1 MLSVEIVTPSKVSW
15 TGTVA
20 EVQAPGIGGE
30 FGALPD
36 HTPMLS
42 VTRPGVVTLYG
53 TDGSKT
59 RMVVG
64 GGFAEVGPD
73 RVTLLVDLCEDASGV
88 DKAAAAEELKAAQ
101 ARLEQAEPGTGAWE
115 QARKDM
121 ELSSAR
127 LEA

>member
-1 MLSVEIVTPSKVSW
+1 MLSVEIVTPAKVSW

-20 EVQAPGIGGE
+20 EVQAPGINGE
-30 FGALPD
+30 FGTLPD

-42 VTRPGVVTLYG
+42 VTRPGVVTLFG

-59 RMVVG
+59 RLVVG

-73 RVTLLVDLCEDASGV
+73 RVTLLVDLCEDAAGV
-88 DKAAAAEELKAAQ
+88 DKKAAADDLKAAQ
-101 ARLEQAEPGTGAWE
+101 ARLEQAEPGTAAWE
-115 QARKDM
+115 QANKDM
-121 ELSSAR
+121 ALSAAR